1 MMGSRKV
8 RVFVH
13 QGPADMRKSYDT
25 LGSLVRHQMNADL
38 AEGDLFLFIG
48 KDRKRAKVLFFDGT
62 GMCIFQ
68 KRLGRGC
75 FANPWGG
82 GGRAQMTHSELTL
95 FLEGCT
101 QVGRME
107 LSPRPLGPTDMT
119 LRPDDFV

>member
-25 LGSLVRHQMNADL
+25 LAALVRHQMNSDL
-38 AEGDLFLFIG
+38 TEGDLFLFTGRDG
-48 KDRKRAKVLFFDGT
+48 KRCKVLFFDGT

-68 KRLGRGC
+68 KRLSRGR
-75 FANPWGG
+75 FANLCR
-82 GGRAQMTHSELTL
+82 GGRAQLTHSELAL

-101 QVGRME
+101 QVGHME
-107 LSPRPLGPTDMT
+107 LSPRPLQPSDMTLGPTD
-119 LRPDDFV
+119 FV